1 MTAQTAAPDPSSRS
15 QEFAPVQGGGDST
28 SAGALLV
35 VAYLVMWALLLGF
48 LGLGWRRQG
57 KLETRLSE
65 LERSVAGKAP
75 GA

>member
-1 MTAQTAAPDPSSRS
+1 M
-15 QEFAPVQGGGDST
+15 QGGGDST